1 VTWLVRFGD
10 PTWQQQLQQ
19 WARDFKFRATLAPRL
34 DREEEKWHASQP
46 VAPTPVVVQEPP
58 NDEIQTG
65 KSRLLGGAMR
75 ISAPWATPEL
85 GYNDPR
91 ERD

>member
-34 DREEEKWHASQP
+34 DREEEKWHAAQP
-46 VAPTPVVVQEPP
+46 QQPESVVTHHAV
-58 NDEIQTG
+58 DDTLQTG
-65 KSRLLGGAMR
+65 DSRLLGGAMQ
-75 ISAPWATPEL
+75 IKAPWLNDDPTP
-85 GYNDPR
+85 
-91 ERD
+91 

>member
-34 DREEEKWHASQP
+34 DREEEK
-46 VAPTPVVVQEPP
+46 
-58 NDEIQTG
+58 
-65 KSRLLGGAMR
+65 
-75 ISAPWATPEL
+75 
-85 GYNDPR
+85 
-91 ERD
+91 